1 MNIGVAI
8 RSNAQP
14 LREHINMEET
24 LFNLN
29 GNIFNLFNVLPFI
42 SKIKLENL
50 CLIGI
55 VILDGRRFNE

>member
-14 LREHINMEET
+14 LREHIKMEET

-29 GNIFNLFNVLPFI
+29 GNIFNLFNVLSFI

>member
-1 MNIGVAI
+1 MNIGVI
-8 RSNAQP
+8 VKSNAQP
-14 LREHINMEET
+14 IRELIKMEET

-29 GNIFNLFNVLPFI
+29 GNLFNFFNILSFI
-42 SKIKLENL
+42 SKIKLENI

>member
-1 MNIGVAI
+1 MNIGVVI
-8 RSNAQP
+8 SSNAQP
-14 LREHINMEET
+14 LRELIKMEKT
-24 LFNLN
+24 HFNLN
-29 GNIFNLFNVLPFI
+29 GNLFNFFNILSFI